1 LWELSS
7 IPLIFFTQIVKLPLP
22 FLFLPS
28 LFFRPL
34 ALHFSPPF
42 LQTNSMANTL
52 RTGLTAVAV
61 LTVLAMGT
69 SSSSAALIPE
79 ANTLANSARGAA
91 TRRMKDH
98 NNVMR
103 LTSSDAAALAAA
115 AAADGGAEGGVVQA
129 FSPYVAADGGYDDR
143 LIAALTAAPAQVL
156 RRFLADRGATC
167 AGCFDREALVDAAL
181 RVRRAPTADDATA
194 AALTLGEDWA
204 ASRLALR
211 AREADGVTSTDS
223 LFEAEVAGAFFD
235 GEMHHRGNYGLT
247 GMPVGAV
254 AGGGHGV
261 NGGGNSVFGALAS
274 LFGGR
279 TGTTTADV
287 DPDVAA
293 GVNAYA
299 NENRNADPR
308 SRESVLRSLSDEEV
322 ASLVQI
328 MDLHNQVDLGRVRCT
343 ASSTNSTQFCVPVGA
358 TVTRMVTPFAD
369 M

>member
-1 LWELSS
+1 
-7 IPLIFFTQIVKLPLP
+7 
-22 FLFLPS
+22 
-28 LFFRPL
+28 
-34 ALHFSPPF
+34 
-42 LQTNSMANTL
+42 MANTF
-52 RTGLTAVAV
+52 RTGLTAAAV
-61 LTVLAMGT
+61 LTALALA

-91 TRRMKDH
+91 TRRAAAMKGH

-115 AAADGGAEGGVVQA
+115 AAADGGPDGGVVQA

-143 LIAALTAAPAQVL
+143 LVAALTAAPATVL

-181 RVRRAPTADDATA
+181 RVRRLPTSDDATA

-247 GMPVGAV
+247 GLPVGAV
-254 AGGGHGV
+254 AGGGHG
-261 NGGGNSVFGALAS
+261 
-274 LFGGR
+274 
-279 TGTTTADV
+279 
-287 DPDVAA
+287 VAA

-308 SRESVLRSLSDEEV
+308 SRDSIVRALSDEEV